1 MRGVELSRIH
11 VRGKEEGLVSICMQA
26 VCLRCALTEPHVLP
40 PAPPATA
47 GTTWRVASPVY
58 SPRSSTRVSAVGGG
72 RGGGGGN
79 RGRGSNG
86 RERNYTEGSGRRWE
100 GPGARRDE
108 RSGGEGGEV
117 SHPPPAFDLT
127 ARPPSPP
134 LTAGADA
141 LLSVPGVSFTAPPR
155 RLPLTA
161 GADALLSM
169 PGVSLYA
176 PVRTVAGKGPD
187 YLYHGAKRAP
197 GQPWSQV

>member
-1 MRGVELSRIH
+1 M
-11 VRGKEEGLVSICMQA
+11 
-26 VCLRCALTEPHVLP
+26 
-40 PAPPATA
+40 
-47 GTTWRVASPVY
+47 
-58 SPRSSTRVSAVGGG
+58 GGA
-72 RGGGGGN
+72 
-79 RGRGSNG
+79 
-86 RERNYTEGSGRRWE
+86 GRRD
-100 GPGARRDE
+100 AE
-108 RSGGEGGEV
+108 RSGGAV
-117 SHPPPAFDLT
+117 NKPRPAFDLT